1 MKGKKTIGLIVNPV
15 AGMGGSVGLKGTDGQ
30 LWKRAVELGAGPVTP
45 ERTREFLGRIRNRNR
60 FDLLVAPGRMGELY
74 APKRSQVVGKTGE
87 KTTAEDTK
95 RIAREM
101 VSRGAALLIFVGGDG
116 TARDVHD
123 AVNRQV
129 PVVAVPAGVKVFSA
143 VFAVSARAAA
153 ELVDAFLEGSE
164 LEEQEVLDID
174 EGAFRENRLASKLY
188 GYLLT
193 PRASSF
199 LQRGKE
205 CSRGDAASLES
216 KEVLASFVAR
226 SMKRGSLY
234 LLGPGTTVKA
244 IADSMGVPKTLL
256 GVDAMVDGRPVGVD
270 LNEKGILKL
279 MDSYEITK
287 LIVTPIGGN
296 GFLFGRGNRQFTP
309 EVLWRVGREGITVVA
324 TRDKLQRL
332 EALRVDTGDFA
343 LDQTFSDYI
352 GVIVGENERIKME
365 VRC

>member
-1 MKGKKTIGLIVNPV
+1 
-15 AGMGGSVGLKGTDGQ
+15 MGGSVGLKGTDGQ

-74 APKRSQVVGKTGE
+74 APKSSQVVGKTGE

-116 TARDVHD
+116 T
-123 AVNRQV
+123 
-129 PVVAVPAGVKVFSA
+129 
-143 VFAVSARAAA
+143 
-153 ELVDAFLEGSE
+153 
-164 LEEQEVLDID
+164 
-174 EGAFRENRLASKLY
+174 
-188 GYLLT
+188 
-193 PRASSF
+193 PRAPSF

-205 CSRGDAASLES
+205 CSRSDAASLES
-216 KEVLASFVAR
+216 KEVLAAFVAR

-244 IADSMGVPKTLL
+244 ITDSMGVPKTLL
-256 GVDAMVDGRPVGVD
+256 GVDAMVGGRPVGVD

-279 MDSYEITK
+279 MDSYEVTK

-309 EVLWRVGREGITVVA
+309 EVLRRVGREGITVVA

-352 GVIVGENERIKME
+352 GVIVGDNERIKME